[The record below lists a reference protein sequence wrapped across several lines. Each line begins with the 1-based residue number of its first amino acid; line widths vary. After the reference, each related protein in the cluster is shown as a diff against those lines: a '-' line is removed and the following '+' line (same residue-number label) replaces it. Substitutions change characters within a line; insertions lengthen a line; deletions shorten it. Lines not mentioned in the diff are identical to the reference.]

1 MQERPSDLGG
11 YMTMVLLAER
21 EVARIKNAKL
31 EQVSNLG
38 RSFNL
43 VHVV

>member
-1 MQERPSDLGG
+1 
-11 YMTMVLLAER
+11 MVTLFTER
-21 EVARIKNAKL
+21 EVAKIKNAKL
-31 EQVSNLG
+31 EQVLNLG